1 MDQKE
6 NFVVFLR
13 ICQKRRMSEARAR
26 SESGQ
31 TSELA
36 GELRLVIGRV
46 MKRLRQ
52 EAHLLDLSW
61 SQIKVLS
68 HLDQGGPATVTALA
82 QAEGVRPQ
90 SMGATVA
97 ALEAAGLVAG
107 APHPTDGRQTLWSLT
122 ELCRQ
127 KVAENRAVREDWLF
141 QKLAE
146 HFSSA
151 EQDELTQALRLLRRL
166 AAD

>member
-1 MDQKE
+1 
-6 NFVVFLR
+6 
-13 ICQKRRMSEARAR
+13 MSETRA
-26 SESGQ
+26 SSDSGQ
-31 TSELA
+31 TSLLA
-36 GELRLVIGRV
+36 GDLRVVVGQV
-46 MKRLRQ
+46 MTRLRQ

-97 ALEAAGLVAG
+97 TLEAAGLVAG

-122 ELCRQ
+122 EFCRQ

-146 HFSSA
+146 TFSPDEQA
-151 EQDELTQALRLLRRL
+151 ELARALRLLRRL
-166 AAD
+166 AED

>member
-1 MDQKE
+1 
-6 NFVVFLR
+6 
-13 ICQKRRMSEARAR
+13 MSEPRTKADI
-26 SESGQ
+26 GP
-31 TSELA
+31 TSLLA
-36 GELRLVIGRV
+36 GELRLVISQMMR
-46 MKRLRQ
+46 RLRE

-68 HLDQGGPATVTALA
+68 HLDQDGPATVTALA

-97 ALEAAGLVAG
+97 SLEAAGLVGG

-141 QKLAE
+141 QTL
-146 HFSSA
+146 SSELSGA
-151 EQDELTQALRLLRRL
+151 EQDELARSLRLLRRL
-166 AAD
+166 TES

>member
-1 MDQKE
+1 M
-6 NFVVFLR
+6 
-13 ICQKRRMSEARAR
+13 CQKRAMSEARAG

-31 TSELA
+31 TSVLA
-36 GELRLVIGRV
+36 GELRLVV
-46 MKRLRQ
+46 SQLMTRLRQ

-107 APHPTDGRQTLWSLT
+107 SPHPTDGRQTLWSLT

-141 QKLAE
+141 QKLAQN
-146 HFSSA
+146 FSPT
-151 EQDELTQALRLLRRL
+151 EQEDLARSLRLLRRL
-166 AAD
+166 ADD

>member
-1 MDQKE
+1 
-6 NFVVFLR
+6 
-13 ICQKRRMSEARAR
+13 MSEARAR
-26 SESGQ
+26 SGSGQ
-31 TSELA
+31 TSVLA
-36 GELRLVIGRV
+36 GELRLVVGQL

-52 EAHLLDLSW
+52 EAHLLDLRW

-68 HLDQGGPATVTALA
+68 HLDQDGPATITALA

-97 ALEAAGLVAG
+97 GLEAAGLVAG
-107 APHPTDGRQTLWSLT
+107 AAHPTDGRQTLWSLT

-127 KVAENRAVREDWLF
+127 KVEENRAVREDWLF

-146 HFSSA
+146 NFSPA
-151 EQDELTQALRLLRRL
+151 EQEELTRSLRLLRRL
-166 AAD
+166 ADD

>member
-1 MDQKE
+1 
-6 NFVVFLR
+6 
-13 ICQKRRMSEARAR
+13 MSEARAR
-26 SESGQ
+26 SPSGQ
-31 TSELA
+31 TSVLA
-36 GELRLVIGRV
+36 GELRVVIGQL

-107 APHPTDGRQTLWSLT
+107 APHPTDGRRTLWSLT
-122 ELCRQ
+122 ELCRR

-141 QKLAE
+141 QTLTSELSA
-146 HFSSA
+146 A
-151 EQDELTQALRLLRRL
+151 EQEELSRSLRLLRRL
-166 AAD
+166 AED

>member
-1 MDQKE
+1 MCE
-6 NFVVFLR
+6 MPSMR
-13 ICQKRRMSEARAR
+13 EPRASEDNGR
-26 SESGQ
+26 
-31 TSELA
+31 TSVLA
-36 GELRLVIGRV
+36 GELRVVISQMMR
-46 MKRLRQ
+46 RLRE

-68 HLDQGGPATVTALA
+68 HLDRDGPATVTALA

-97 ALEAAGLVAG
+97 GLEAAGLVAG

-141 QKLAE
+141 QTLMSELSPAERDDLARSL
-146 HFSSA
+146 H
-151 EQDELTQALRLLRRL
+151 LLRRL
-166 AAD
+166 AEA

>member
-1 MDQKE
+1 
-6 NFVVFLR
+6 
-13 ICQKRRMSEARAR
+13 MSQARAK
-26 SESGQ
+26 SEIGR
-31 TSELA
+31 TSLLA
-36 GELRLVIGRV
+36 GELRVVIGQM

-68 HLDQGGPATVTALA
+68 HLDQDGPATVTRLA

-97 ALEAAGLVAG
+97 GLEAVGLVAG

-141 QKLAE
+141 QTLTSE
-146 HFSSA
+146 LSPA
-151 EQDELTQALRLLRRL
+151 EQAELARALDLLRRL
-166 AAD
+166 ADA

>member
-1 MDQKE
+1 
-6 NFVVFLR
+6 
-13 ICQKRRMSEARAR
+13 MSEARAELER
-26 SESGQ
+26 GQ
-31 TSELA
+31 TSVLA
-36 GELRLVIGRV
+36 GELRMVIGQL

-52 EAHLLDLSW
+52 EAYLLDLSW
-61 SQIKVLS
+61 SQIRVLS
-68 HLDQGGPATVTALA
+68 HLDQGGPTTITGLA

-146 HFSSA
+146 NFSQA
-151 EQDELTQALRLLRRL
+151 EQEDLARSLRLLRRL
-166 AAD
+166 ADD

>member
-1 MDQKE
+1 
-6 NFVVFLR
+6 
-13 ICQKRRMSEARAR
+13 MSGAPAKADNG
-26 SESGQ
+26 S
-31 TSELA
+31 TAALA
-36 GELRLVIGRV
+36 GDLRVAVGQI

-52 EAHLLDLSW
+52 EAHLLDFSW

-68 HLDQGGPATVTALA
+68 HIDQGGPATVTALA

-97 ALEAAGLVAG
+97 ALEAAGMVAG
-107 APHPTDGRQTLWSLT
+107 SPHPTDGRQTLWSLT

-146 HFSSA
+146 DFSTA
-151 EQDELTQALRLLRRL
+151 EQAELAQALRLLRRL
-166 AAD
+166 AED

>member
-1 MDQKE
+1 MRE
-6 NFVVFLR
+6 P
-13 ICQKRRMSEARAR
+13 RASAEVGR
-26 SESGQ
+26 VSI
-31 TSELA
+31 LA
-36 GELRLVIGRV
+36 GELRVVIGQV
-46 MKRLRQ
+46 MRRLRE

-68 HLDQGGPATVTALA
+68 HLDRNGPTTVTGLA

-97 ALEAAGLVAG
+97 ALEATGLVAS

-127 KVAENRAVREDWLF
+127 KVAENRAAREDWLF
-141 QKLAE
+141 QALTSE
-146 HFSSA
+146 LSPA
-151 EQDELTQALRLLRRL
+151 EQEDLARALNLLRRL
-166 AAD
+166 AEA

>member
-1 MDQKE
+1 
-6 NFVVFLR
+6 
-13 ICQKRRMSEARAR
+13 MSAAQAR
-26 SESGQ
+26 SDTER
-31 TSELA
+31 TALLA
-36 GELRLVIGRV
+36 GELRVVIGQM
-46 MKRLRQ
+46 MKRLRR

-68 HLDQGGPATVTALA
+68 HLDQDGPATVTALA

-97 ALEAAGLVAG
+97 GLEAAGLVAG

-122 ELCRQ
+122 ELCRR

-141 QKLAE
+141 QTLTQELSPTEQDKLAR
-146 HFSSA
+146 
-151 EQDELTQALRLLRRL
+151 ALGLLRRL
-166 AAD
+166 AEA